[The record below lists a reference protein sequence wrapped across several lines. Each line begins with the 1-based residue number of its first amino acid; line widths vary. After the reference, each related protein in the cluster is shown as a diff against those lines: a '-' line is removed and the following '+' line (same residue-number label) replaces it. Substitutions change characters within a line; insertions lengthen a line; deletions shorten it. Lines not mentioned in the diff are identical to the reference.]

1 MSEALINKKNR
12 ENISK
17 KILNIFRKKGFNFA
31 DLDIVIDTD
40 LLTQRSGE
48 AFKKYALNFKD
59 KSGKEISLRPD
70 LTIATAIQYIQ
81 DKKKGIKKISYFGSA
96 FRLDKKGDLKVFD
109 QIGCEIINSKSSPE
123 FLILS
128 TVLLVFKKI
137 KKTKI
142 ILNDLALFQNL
153 ISSLDLPKRWK
164 LRLIRHSSRID
175 YFDELLRRLDT
186 NYDPDSEQ
194 IKIDYDRMVKLKK
207 MDLKQIIGGRTA
219 EDIIER
225 FEKKNKDTRNNFKRK
240 QSVKI
245 IKDFLKLKSPLND
258 SISKIKMFAK
268 KNNLQI
274 KDLNKSLVKLNN
286 INKKFGSKYII
297 TFDAQ
302 FGRETQY
309 YTGIAFSIFKQ
320 KKELARG
327 GEYNNL
333 IKTLGG
339 KQTSAF
345 GAAIN
350 LNQYIWVD

>member
-137 KKTKI
+137 KKTEI

-350 LNQYIWVD
+350 LNQYI

>member
-153 ISSLDLPKRWK
+153 INSLDLPKRWK

-350 LNQYIWVD
+350 LNQYI

>member
-137 KKTKI
+137 KKTEI

-225 FEKKNKDTRNNFKRK
+225 FEKKK
-240 QSVKI
+240 
-245 IKDFLKLKSPLND
+245 
-258 SISKIKMFAK
+258 
-268 KNNLQI
+268 
-274 KDLNKSLVKLNN
+274 
-286 INKKFGSKYII
+286 
-297 TFDAQ
+297 
-302 FGRETQY
+302 
-309 YTGIAFSIFKQ
+309 
-320 KKELARG
+320 
-327 GEYNNL
+327 
-333 IKTLGG
+333 
-339 KQTSAF
+339 
-345 GAAIN
+345 
-350 LNQYIWVD
+350 

>member
-350 LNQYIWVD
+350 LNQYI

>member
-137 KKTKI
+137 KKTEI

-268 KNNLQI
+268 RNNLQI

-286 INKKFGSKYII
+286 INKKFGTKYII

-350 LNQYIWVD
+350 LNQYI

>member
-1 MSEALINKKNR
+1 MSKALINKKNK

-17 KILNIFRKKGFNFA
+17 KILNIFKKKGFNFT

-40 LLTQRSGE
+40 LLAQRSGE

-81 DKKKGIKKISYFGSA
+81 SKKRGTKKLSYFGSA
-96 FRLDKKGDLKVFD
+96 FRLNKNGDLKVFD

-123 FLILS
+123 YLILS
-128 TVLLVFKKI
+128 TILSVFQKL
-137 KKTKI
+137 KKTEI
-142 ILNDLALFQNL
+142 VLNDLGLFQSVVNSLNL
-153 ISSLDLPKRWK
+153 PQRWK
-164 LRLIRHSSRID
+164 LRLIRHYSRKE
-175 YFDELLRRLDT
+175 YFAELLKRLET
-186 NYDPDSEQ
+186 NDDLDNKK
-194 IKIDYDRMVKLKK
+194 IKIDYDRLTDLKK
-207 MDLKQIIGGRTA
+207 MDIKRVIGGRTVG
-219 EDIIER
+219 EIIQR
-225 FEKKNKDTRNNFKRK
+225 FEKKIKDPRDNFKGS
-240 QSVKI
+240 QSAKVI
-245 IKDFLKLKSPLND
+245 RNFLKLRSPLSE
-258 SISKIKMFAK
+258 SIDMINHFIK
-268 KNNLQI
+268 KNNLKI
-274 KDLNKSLVKLNN
+274 KDLSKFLLKFNN
-286 INKKFGSKYII
+286 INKKFGSKQVIK
-297 TFDAQ
+297 FDAK

-309 YTGIAFSIFKQ
+309 YTGIALAIYNQ

-350 LNQYIWVD
+350 LNELK